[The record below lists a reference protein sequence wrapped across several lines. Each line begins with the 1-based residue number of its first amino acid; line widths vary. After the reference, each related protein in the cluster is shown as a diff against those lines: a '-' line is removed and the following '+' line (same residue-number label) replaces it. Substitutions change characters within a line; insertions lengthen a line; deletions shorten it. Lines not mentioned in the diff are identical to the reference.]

1 MPSQTRPLVE
11 ENPPY
16 VSRPLADL
24 HAYLDPVIG
33 GSCERALLRR
43 AMTHRSYAYEH
54 DNAPHNERLEFLGDA
69 VLGVV
74 VTDALY
80 RRNPDLPEG
89 QLAKL
94 RSAVVNTRA
103 LAHVSAKVD
112 LGSFVLLGRGE
123 EATGGREKASILAD
137 TTEALIGCVYISRG
151 MNAASALVLHLLDSL
166 MAESAQWGAALDW
179 KTSLQELAS
188 TAELAGPEYVVE
200 SEGPDHDKTFTAQVL
215 VGAEVVGTGEGSSK
229 KAAEQLAAQE
239 AWNVLTA
246 RAAAVLR
253 APTAV
258 APEGSDATLADQ
270 AEHDAAEDDRTSAT

>member
-1 MPSQTRPLVE
+1 MPSQTGPLGA
-11 ENPPY
+11 ENQPDEA
-16 VSRPLADL
+16 RPLAYL
-24 HAYLDPVIG
+24 RAYLEPVIG

-74 VTDALY
+74 ITDSLY
-80 RRNPDLPEG
+80 RNNPDLPEG
-89 QLAKL
+89 HLAKL

-103 LAHVSAKVD
+103 LAQVSAKVE

-137 TTEALIGCVYISRG
+137 TTEALIGCVYISQG
-151 MNAASALVLHLLDSL
+151 MDAASALVHHLLDSL
-166 MAESAQWGAALDW
+166 MAESVQWGAALDW

-188 TAELAGPEYVVE
+188 AAELAGPDYVVAN
-200 SEGPDHDKTFTAQVL
+200 EGPDHDKTFTARVL
-215 VGAEVVGTGEGSSK
+215 VGDEIVGTGEGSSK
-229 KAAEQLAAQE
+229 KAAEQLAAEE

-246 RAAAVLR
+246 RAAAMVS
-253 APTAV
+253 APIV
-258 APEGSDATLADQ
+258 EAP
-270 AEHDAAEDDRTSAT
+270 

>member
-1 MPSQTRPLVE
+1 MPSQIRPLGAGHQCDE
-11 ENPPY
+11 A
-16 VSRPLADL
+16 RPLADL
-24 HAYLDPVIG
+24 HSYIEPVIG
-33 GSCERALLRR
+33 GPCERALLRR

-74 VTDALY
+74 VTDSLY
-80 RRNPDLPEG
+80 RNNPEMPEG
-89 QLAKL
+89 HLAKL

-123 EATGGREKASILAD
+123 VSTGGREKASILAD
-137 TTEALIGCVYISRG
+137 TTEALIGCVYMSRG
-151 MNAASALVLHLLDSL
+151 MESAAALVHHLLDSL

-188 TAELAGPEYVVE
+188 TAELAGPEYVVAN
-200 SEGPDHDKTFTAQVL
+200 EGPDHDKTFTAQALVDDEVL
-215 VGAEVVGTGEGSSK
+215 GTGEGSSK

-246 RAAAVLR
+246 RAASMVSGPITE
-253 APTAV
+253 AP
-258 APEGSDATLADQ
+258 
-270 AEHDAAEDDRTSAT
+270 

>member
-1 MPSQTRPLVE
+1 MPSQTRPLGE
-11 ENPPY
+11 ENLPY
-16 VSRPLADL
+16 ESRPLAEL
-24 HAYLDPVIG
+24 HAYLEPVIG

-74 VTDALY
+74 VTDSLY

-103 LAHVSAKVD
+103 LAQVSAKVE

-123 EATGGREKASILAD
+123 EATGGRQKASILAD

-151 MNAASALVLHLLDSL
+151 MDAASALVHHLLDSL
-166 MAESAQWGAALDW
+166 MAESALWGAALDW

-188 TAELAGPEYVVE
+188 TAELAGPEYVVQN
-200 SEGPDHDKTFTAQVL
+200 EGPDHDKTFTAQAV

-229 KAAEQLAAQE
+229 KAAEQVAAEE

-246 RAAAVLR
+246 RAAAMLV

-258 APEGSDATLADQ
+258 PPGETDTAAGDDVGDDDA
-270 AEHDAAEDDRTSAT
+270 SAT